1 MPWKEPGKGNK
12 DPWNSGE
19 QPPDLEEV
27 FRNISNR
34 LKSLFGNGS
43 GGNGAGGNGSGGRR
57 SEPGNTAAGGVFPIL
72 MVAVLLW
79 VGWDSVHILDQ
90 AERGVVLR
98 FGKYS
103 RLLEPGINFTFPRP
117 VETMTAVNV
126 SNVRSVEDSGQMLT
140 QDENIVELNYT
151 VQFRVLDPQM
161 FLFRV
166 RDPEATLQSA
176 AESALRESVGNNR
189 LDTILAGAGRE
200 QVSQDTERGLQET
213 LDLYGA
219 GIQVTEF
226 TLRDVNVPAQ
236 VREAFSDVNKSREDR
251 QRFIEEARVHANSVV
266 PEARGQAARIVQEAE
281 GYKASTIALAAGE
294 AERFTLLLKPYQI
307 APEVTRKRLY
317 LQAMEKV
324 LGKSSK
330 VFIDAKSSGN
340 VLYLPLDQLRGSSS
354 GEPPLGLPPV
364 VTPTDNQDPSEG
376 STTSSRTPRKEGRQ

>member
-27 FRNISNR
+27 FRNVSNR
-34 LKSLFGNGS
+34 LKSIFGKGGGGRRADS
-43 GGNGAGGNGSGGRR
+43 GNNGAGG
-57 SEPGNTAAGGVFPIL
+57 VLPI
-72 MVAVLLW
+72 VAVAILLW

-98 FGKYS
+98 FGKDS
-103 RLLEPGINFTFPRP
+103 RLLEPGLNLTFPRP
-117 VETMTAVNV
+117 IETMTAVNV

-200 QVSQDTERGLQET
+200 QVAQDTERGLQET

-281 GYKASTIALAAGE
+281 GYKAATIALAQGE
-294 AERFTLLLKPYQI
+294 AERFTLLLKQYQI
-307 APEVTRKRLY
+307 APQITRKRLY
-317 LQAMEKV
+317 LQAMESV
-324 LGKSSK
+324 LGRSSK
-330 VFIDAKSSGN
+330 VLIDTQASGN
-340 VLYLPLDQLRGSSS
+340 VLYLSLDQLAGGS
-354 GEPPLGLPPV
+354 GGTQPATMPPLVTPPV
-364 VTPTDNQDPSEG
+364 SQDASEG
-376 STTSSRTPRKEGRQ
+376 ATTTSSRTPRKEGRQ